1 MYCRVKHEK
10 GAPPM
15 TADELAWG
23 RILTL
28 HARVEQE
35 LTKALHRRHGL
46 GLSEYRALSKLAG
59 ADKGELRMQELAEAI
74 GLNQSSVSR
83 MVARLEDAGLTI
95 RDICADDRR
104 GVYSVIT
111 EDGRARHDQARPTYQ
126 EVLRTTLDQAA
137 ADPHLVGAVTA
148 ARGA

>member
-1 MYCRVKHEK
+1 MYCRVKHDE

-15 TADELAWG
+15 TADELAWS
-23 RILTL
+23 RVLTL

-46 GLSEYRALSKLAG
+46 GLSEYRALGKLA
-59 ADKGELRMQELAEAI
+59 ASEKGELRMQELAEAI

-83 MVARLEDAGLTI
+83 MVARLEDAGLTL

-111 EDGRARHDQARPTYQ
+111 EDGRTRHDQAQPTYQ
-126 EVLRTTLDQAA
+126 EVLRATLDQAA
-137 ADPHLVGAVTA
+137 ADPNLAEAVTA
-148 ARGA
+148 VRGA